1 MVAWVARVRPV
12 SKDDPAH
19 EEGSGANAVFSR
31 YGVLSAV
38 LGVIAVVALVLSLLV
53 GTGHRGQVDR
63 DRYDSRVL
71 DAAVTWVNTLINM
84 KKGNVESSVQTLQD
98 GAAGRL
104 SDELGE
110 TIAGFVQLA
119 RTLDADAAGEI
130 DSVAIE
136 REGKAGPDSDPD
148 VGLPSAERTDRVMVV
163 ATSVTRAANGPAK
176 INPWYLRLAVSKV
189 GDQLL
194 VTDLRVLQ

>member
-1 MVAWVARVRPV
+1 M
-12 SKDDPAH
+12 
-19 EEGSGANAVFSR
+19 
-31 YGVLSAV
+31 LSAV
-38 LGVIAVVALVLSLLV
+38 LGVIAVVALVFSILV
-53 GTGHRGQVDR
+53 STGHRGQVTS

-71 DAAVTWVNTLINM
+71 DTAVSWVNTLINM
-84 KKGNVESSVQTLQD
+84 DKGNVGPSVQALQD

-119 RTLDADAAGEI
+119 RTLDTDAVGEI

-136 REGKAGPDSDPD
+136 RGSKTGPHDDAD

-163 ATSVTRAANGPAK
+163 ATSVTRAANAPAK
-176 INPWYLRLAVSKV
+176 VNPWYLRLAVSKV

-194 VTDLRVLQ
+194 VTDLRVIQ

>member
-1 MVAWVARVRPV
+1 M
-12 SKDDPAH
+12 
-19 EEGSGANAVFSR
+19 
-31 YGVLSAV
+31 
-38 LGVIAVVALVLSLLV
+38 IAVVALVFSILV
-53 GTGHRGQVDR
+53 STGHRGQVTS

-71 DAAVTWVNTLINM
+71 GTAVSWVNTLINM
-84 KKGNVESSVQTLQD
+84 NKGNVGPSVQALQD

-104 SDELGE
+104 SDELGA

-119 RTLDADAAGEI
+119 RTLDTDAVGEI

-136 REGKAGPDSDPD
+136 RAGPHDDAD

-163 ATSVTRAANGPAK
+163 ATSVTRAANAPAK
-176 INPWYLRLAVSKV
+176 VNPWYLRLAVSKV

-194 VTDLRVLQ
+194 VTDLRVIQ